1 MDFFANVLKSVR
13 YVNRGGK
20 YLLVMVM
27 ALSMQMF
34 FPLLAE
40 AQQRSIRVNGI
51 VLDEKGDPMAGVAV
65 VYAND
70 RTSGTITNGRGTYA
84 LFVTSVKDS
93 LEFSFLGYEK
103 QIVAARDAA
112 LIRMQPEDLNLEEV
126 VVTGIFT
133 RKAESYTGAS
143 TTLGKEELVR
153 VGNQNVLESLKN
165 LDPTI
170 YMPDNLTMGSDPNS
184 TPTLSMRGTS
194 SFPADESAASFKSN
208 YQNQPNQP
216 LFILDGFETSIET
229 VMDMDMN
236 RVESLT
242 ILKDAA
248 AKALYGSKAANGVIV
263 IETKRLRGNEQRI
276 TYTGSMSFEMPD
288 LTSYDLCNA
297 FEKLEVERLEG
308 VYTATSPTEQ
318 NRLTNLY
325 NSRRKLALEG
335 LDTYWLSKPL
345 RTGVGQKHN
354 VAVELGNESL
364 RVMLDASYN
373 QTSGVMKGSD
383 RTNFQGNVNVS
394 YRTKNLTFRNIM
406 SVISNK
412 SEDSPWGT
420 FGDYVKMNP
429 FWKATDEEGNILR
442 WAEGDKS
449 DGSAQKIANPM
460 YDSVIGTSFTSN
472 YLKFTNNFY
481 AEWTPMEGLKTT
493 ARVGVSKQNN
503 NADSFYPST
512 HSMFASYTSDD
523 LINRRGKYILENG
536 TSSQISADLNVNY
549 NKSFGKHSIFTNL
562 GAFISESKYQ
572 TYQHTAEGFPNN
584 NLADITFARQ
594 YAEGSTP
601 VGISSLNRE
610 MSFLGSL
617 SYDYENRYLVEAT
630 YRTSASS
637 LYGKDNRWASN
648 YSIGAGW
655 NLHNE
660 HFMKDAEWL
669 KQFKVRGSFGLTGNN
684 NFNTNSAIATY
695 KYYTGVNYQGQTGAY
710 LAQLANSQLRWE
722 QKLDRNVGFDMRIF
736 GLGLSFDYYMSDT
749 ENMLTDITIPT
760 STGFST
766 VKDNLGKVRNTGYEI
781 KANYTFWQNKNGFFN
796 VYGTLVHNQNE
807 IIRLSDSMKAYND
820 AMLKTA
826 ANKGTST
833 PVLMYQDGLSMN
845 TIWAVP
851 SAGIDPMTGNEIY
864 IKKDGTQTYTYDS
877 ADLVAA
883 GDSDPKFRGNFGFT
897 GEYKGVGV
905 SAVFSFLTGCEMY
918 NYTLVDR
925 VENIDINYNV
935 DRRVLLGRWQN
946 PGDVT
951 QFKRLDG
958 KQFEDE
964 DGTFKSEV
972 TRATTRFVQD
982 RKELSFS
989 SLSVYYEMPKKL
1001 IQPMK
1006 MERMRLQFYMNDIA
1020 QWSSIKIERGLNYPF
1035 ARNMSFSLT
1044 ATF

>member
-1 MDFFANVLKSVR
+1 MDFIASISKSIRYSVR
-13 YVNRGGK
+13 GSKCLFV
-20 YLLVMVM
+20 LVL
-27 ALSMQMF
+27 ALSLQML
-34 FPLLAE
+34 FPLFAE

-65 VYAND
+65 VYGND
-70 RTSGTITNGRGTYA
+70 KSTGTITNGHGTYA
-84 LFVTSVKDS
+84 LFVGSVKDS
-93 LEFSFLGYEK
+93 LEFSFLGYKK
-103 QIVAARDAA
+103 QVIAARDAA
-112 LIRMQPEDLNLEEV
+112 LVRMQPEDLNLEEV

-143 TTLGKEELVR
+143 TTMGKEELTR
-153 VGNQNVLESLKN
+153 VGNQNLLESLKN

-263 IETKRLRGNEQRI
+263 IETKRLRGSEQRI
-276 TYTGSMSFEMPD
+276 TYTGSLSLEAPD

-297 FEKLEVERLEG
+297 LEKLEVERLEG
-308 VYTATSPTEQ
+308 VYTASGAPEQ

-383 RTNFQGNVNVS
+383 RTNFQGNVNIS

-412 SEDSPWGT
+412 SEDSPYGT

-429 FWKATDEEGNILR
+429 FWKATDAEGNILR
-442 WAEGDKS
+442 WAEGDKA
-449 DGSAQKIANPM
+449 DGSTTKIANPM
-460 YDSVIGTSFTSN
+460 YDAVIGTSFTSN
-472 YLKFTNNFY
+472 YLKFTKNFY
-481 AEWTPMEGLKTT
+481 AEWTPLEGLKAT
-493 ARVGVSKQNN
+493 ARVGLSQQNN

-512 HSMFASYTSDD
+512 HSMFASYTSDE

-536 TSSQISADLNVNY
+536 QSSMVSADLNVNY
-549 NKSFGKHSIFTNL
+549 NKTFGKHSIFTNV

-610 MSFLGSL
+610 VSFLGSV
-617 SYDYENRYLVEAT
+617 SYDYENRYLLEAT
-630 YRTSASS
+630 YRASASS

-648 YSIGAGW
+648 YSLGAGW

-660 HFMKDAEWL
+660 HFMKDVEWL

-684 NFNTNSAIATY
+684 NFNTNSAIATF
-695 KYYTGVNYQGQTGAY
+695 KYYTGINYQGQTGAY

-722 QKLDRNVGFDMRIF
+722 QKMDRNVGFDLRAF
-736 GLGLSFDYYMSDT
+736 GLGLSVDYYVSDT
-749 ENMLTDITIPT
+749 ENMLTDLTIPT

-781 KANYTFWQNKNGFFN
+781 KANYTLWQNKNGFFN
-796 VYGTLVHNQNE
+796 VYGTLVHNKNE
-807 IIRLSDSMKAYND
+807 IVRLSDSMKAYND

-883 GDSDPKFRGNFGFT
+883 GDSDPKYRGNFGFT

-905 SAVFSFLTGCEMY
+905 SATFSFLTGCEMY

-925 VENIDINYNV
+925 VENIDVNYNV
-935 DRRVLLGRWQN
+935 DRRVLLGRWQK
-946 PGDVT
+946 PGDIT
-951 QFKRLDG
+951 QFKRLG
-958 KQFEDE
+958 SQFQDE
-964 DGTFKSEV
+964 DGTYKNEV

-982 RKELSFS
+982 RSELSFS
-989 SLSVYYEMPKKL
+989 SLSVYYEFPRKM

-1035 ARNMSFSLT
+1035 ARNFSCSLT

>member
-1 MDFFANVLKSVR
+1 MDFFQEFCKSIRCSVK
-13 YVNRGGK
+13 GGR
-20 YLLVMVM
+20 YLLIMVLAFSLQAM
-27 ALSMQMF
+27 

-40 AQQRSIRVNGI
+40 AQQRSVRVNGI
-51 VLDEKGDPMAGVAV
+51 VLDEKGDPMPGVAV
-65 VYAND
+65 VYGND
-70 RTSGTITNGRGTYA
+70 KSSGTITNGRGTYA
-84 LFVTSVKDS
+84 LFVGSVKDS
-93 LEFSFLGYEK
+93 LEFSFMGYK
-103 QIVAARDAA
+103 TQVIPARDAS
-112 LIRMQPEDLNLEEV
+112 LVRMEPEDFNLEEV

-248 AKALYGSKAANGVIV
+248 AKALYGTKAANGVIV
-263 IETKRLRGNEQRI
+263 IETKRLRGNEQRV
-276 TYTGSMSFEMPD
+276 TYTGSLSLEAPD

-297 FEKLEVERLEG
+297 LEKLEVERLEG
-308 VYTATSPTEQ
+308 VYTSYSPTEQ

-383 RTNFQGNVNVS
+383 RTNFQGNVNIS

-412 SEDSPWGT
+412 SEDSPYGT

-429 FWKATDEEGNILR
+429 FWKATDAEGNILR
-442 WAEGDKS
+442 WAEGDKA
-449 DGSAQKIANPM
+449 DGSTTKIANPM
-460 YDSVIGTSFTSN
+460 YDAVIGTSFTSN

-481 AEWTPMEGLKTT
+481 AEWTPLEGLKAT
-493 ARVGVSKQNN
+493 ARVGLSQQNN

-536 TSSQISADLNVNY
+536 QSSQVSADLNVNY
-549 NKSFGKHSIFTNL
+549 NKSFGKHSIFANV

-610 MSFLGSL
+610 VSFLGSL
-617 SYDYENRYLVEAT
+617 SYDYENRYLLEAT

-648 YSIGAGW
+648 YSLGAGW

-660 HFMKDAEWL
+660 HFMKDIEWL

-695 KYYTGVNYQGQTGAY
+695 KYYTGINYQGQTGAY

-722 QKLDRNVGFDMRIF
+722 QKMDRNVGFDMRVF
-736 GLGLSFDYYMSDT
+736 GLGLSFDYYVSDT
-749 ENMLTDITIPT
+749 ENMLTDLTIPT

-781 KANYTFWQNKNGFFN
+781 KANYTLWQNKNGFFN
-796 VYGTLVHNQNE
+796 VYGTLVHNKNE
-807 IIRLSDSMKAYND
+807 IVRLSDSMKAYND

-877 ADLVAA
+877 ADLIAA
-883 GDSDPKFRGNFGFT
+883 GDSDPKYRGNFGLT

-905 SAVFSFLTGCEMY
+905 SATFSFLTGCEMY

-925 VENIDINYNV
+925 VENIDINSNV
-935 DRRVLLGRWQN
+935 DRRVLLGRWQK
-946 PGDVT
+946 PGDIT
-951 QFKRLDG
+951 QFKRLSS
-958 KQFEDE
+958 QFQDE
-964 DGTFKSEV
+964 DGTFKNEV

-982 RKELSFS
+982 RSELSFS
-989 SLSVYYEMPKKL
+989 SLSVYYEFPRKM
-1001 IQPMK
+1001 IEPMK

-1035 ARNMSFSLT
+1035 ARNFSCSLT